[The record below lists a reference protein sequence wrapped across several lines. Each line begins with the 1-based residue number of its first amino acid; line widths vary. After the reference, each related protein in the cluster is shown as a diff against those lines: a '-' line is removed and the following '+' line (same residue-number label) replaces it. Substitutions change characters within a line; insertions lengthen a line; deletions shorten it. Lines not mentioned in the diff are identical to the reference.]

1 MIATDQAAP
10 APDARPGPLNGVRVV
25 DLTTF
30 LSGPFCTQILADL
43 GAEIVKVEPFGGDSS
58 RSIPPHFVGDDSAY
72 YLGNNRSKRS
82 IALDLKS
89 PEGLRIARE
98 LIARSDVVVENFRP
112 GVCERLGLDVDALR
126 AERPDLVWA
135 SISGFGQTGPWR
147 DRPAYDM
154 IVQALSG
161 VMSLTGEVGRAP
173 VRAGVPIGDLVAGL
187 YAAIGVLAGLA
198 ERGRGVAG
206 GRTIDVSMLDCQL
219 AMLSYQA
226 VYAMHSGT
234 TPGPQGRAHDSIP
247 TYRAFTAGDGRALVV
262 TANTERMWAGL
273 CQVLGLDHLVDEP
286 RFADGGAR
294 LAHRDDLWQHL
305 EKAFLA
311 EDAATWVDRL
321 VERRV
326 PCALIKT
333 VPEALDDARETG
345 RGMVLDLA
353 SEDGRRISVLGNPLL
368 LVGDEPAAPEFPPV
382 LGEHSDELLTGLL
395 GMEPAQVARLHREGV
410 VLGPDDRS

>member
-1 MIATDQAAP
+1 MTATDQAVP
-10 APDARPGPLNGVRVV
+10 AADARPAPLNGVRVV

-43 GAEIVKVEPFGGDSS
+43 GAEIIKVEPFGGDSS
-58 RSIPPHFVGDDSAY
+58 RAIPPHFVGDDSAY

-89 PEGLRIARE
+89 PEGLRIARD

-234 TPGPQGRAHDSIP
+234 TPAPQGRAHDSIP

-273 CQVLGLDHLVDEP
+273 CHVLGLSHLVDEP
-286 RFADGGAR
+286 RFADGGGPAGAPGR
-294 LAHRDDLWQHL
+294 SV
-305 EKAFLA
+305 
-311 EDAATWVDRL
+311 AAAGEGL
-321 VERRV
+321 
-326 PCALIKT
+326 P
-333 VPEALDDARETG
+333 G
-345 RGMVLDLA
+345 RGRGHLGGPAGGATGALRPHQDGA
-353 SEDGRRISVLGNPLL
+353 GGAGRRA
-368 LVGDEPAAPEFPPV
+368 GDRPRHGAGPGERGRPADQRAGQPAAA
-382 LGEHSDELLTGLL
+382 GRRRARDTGV
-395 GMEPAQVARLHREGV
+395 PAGAR
-410 VLGPDDRS
+410 